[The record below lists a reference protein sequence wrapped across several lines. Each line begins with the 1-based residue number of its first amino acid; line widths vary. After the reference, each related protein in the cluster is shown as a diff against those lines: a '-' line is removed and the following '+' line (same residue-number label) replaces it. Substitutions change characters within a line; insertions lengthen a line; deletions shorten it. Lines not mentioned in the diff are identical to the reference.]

1 MPDGSAD
8 SHSNVAEASGRVAV
22 RGLRKTYRASG
33 GRGRDVEAIRGL
45 DLSIDEPGF
54 YAVMGPSGSG
64 KTTLLHLLAG
74 LDRADAGSI
83 EVAGERVDR
92 MSERDLTQYRRRRIG
107 MVFQQYNLLPTLSAL
122 DNVMLPGTLDGQ
134 AGPRLRSR
142 AAELL
147 GELGL
152 ADRADHRPDAL
163 SGGEQQRVAIARALL
178 FDPPVVFA
186 DEPTGNLDSATSARL
201 WDLLNRIASERR
213 MLVLMVT
220 HEPAAAT
227 RCRRVFVLRD
237 GTFAGAFDVDGLDS
251 GGLAVRAAELARASS

>member
-1 MPDGSAD
+1 VPETSSA
-8 SHSNVAEASGRVAV
+8 SESGGRITI
-22 RGLRKTYRASG
+22 RGLRKTYHAPG

-54 YAVMGPSGSG
+54 HAVMGPSGSG

-92 MSERDLTQYRRRRIG
+92 LSERELTHYRRRRIG
-107 MVFQQYNLLPTLSAL
+107 MVFQQFNLLPTLSAL

-134 AGPRLRSR
+134 AGPRLRDR

-186 DEPTGNLDSATSARL
+186 DEPTGNLDSATSERL

-220 HEPAAAT
+220 HEPEAAT

-237 GTFAGAFDVDGLDS
+237 GTLAGAFDVDGLDS
-251 GGLAVRAAELARASS
+251 SGLAVRTAELARASA

>member
-1 MPDGSAD
+1 
-8 SHSNVAEASGRVAV
+8 
-22 RGLRKTYRASG
+22 
-33 GRGRDVEAIRGL
+33 
-45 DLSIDEPGF
+45 
-54 YAVMGPSGSG
+54 MGPSGSG

-74 LDRADAGSI
+74 LDRADAGEI
-83 EVAGERVDR
+83 DVAGERVDR
-92 MSERDLTQYRRRRIG
+92 LSERDLTFYRRRRIG
-107 MVFQQYNLLPTLSAL
+107 MVFQQFNLLPTLSAL

-134 AGPRLRSR
+134 AGPRLRDR
-142 AAELL
+142 ASELL
-147 GELGL
+147 RELGL

-237 GTFAGAFDVDGLDS
+237 GTLAGAFDVDGLDS

>member
-134 AGPRLRSR
+134 AGPRLRSLRGRTPGGTRPRRSRRPSARRALRRR
-142 AAELL
+142 AAA
-147 GELGL
+147 GR
-152 ADRADHRPDAL
+152 DRA
-163 SGGEQQRVAIARALL
+163 ALL

-251 GGLAVRAAELARASS
+251 GGLAVRAAELARASA

>member
-1 MPDGSAD
+1 VPEPTSV
-8 SHSNVAEASGRVAV
+8 SESGGRIAV
-22 RGLRKTYRASG
+22 RGLRKTYHASG

-74 LDRADAGSI
+74 LDRADAGEI
-83 EVAGERVDR
+83 DVAGERVDR
-92 MSERDLTQYRRRRIG
+92 LSERDLTFYRRRRIG
-107 MVFQQYNLLPTLSAL
+107 MVFQQFNLLPTLSAL

-134 AGPRLRSR
+134 SGPRLRDR
-142 AAELL
+142 ATELL
-147 GELGL
+147 RELGL
-152 ADRADHRPDAL
+152 AERADHRPDAL

-237 GTFAGAFDVDGLDS
+237 GTLAGAFDVDGLDS

>member
-1 MPDGSAD
+1 M
-8 SHSNVAEASGRVAV
+8 
-22 RGLRKTYRASG
+22 RGLRKTYRAASS
-33 GRGRDVEAIRGL
+33 RGRDVEAIRGL
-45 DLSIDEPGF
+45 DLAIEEPGF
-54 YAVMGPSGSG
+54 FAVMGPSGSG

-74 LDRADAGSI
+74 LDRPDAGSI
-83 EVAGERVDR
+83 EVAGEPIDR
-92 MSERDLTQYRRRRIG
+92 LSERALTQYRRRRIG
-107 MVFQQYNLLPTLSAL
+107 MVFQQFNLLPTLSAL
-122 DNVMLPGTLDGQ
+122 DNVVLPGTLDGQ
-134 AGPRLRSR
+134 AGPALRER
-142 AAELL
+142 GLALL

-186 DEPTGNLDSATSARL
+186 DEPTGNLDSATSERL
-201 WDLLNRIASERR
+201 WDLLNRIAAERR

-237 GTFAGAFDVDGLDS
+237 GTLAGAFDVDGLDS
-251 GGLAVRAAELARASS
+251 GSLAVRAAELARSSA